1 MRCIARSVFILLKKR
16 LIINAL
22 YIVIL
27 ALFFNHLLAAI
38 SSSRDINYYLKSVSG
53 SKWNNT
59 YALGFYNEL
68 GNSARFICPTNEQ
81 LPNLAT
87 ELNELDSIQT
97 AWNPVVYKMKI
108 QGEYLNGCDYS
119 NPIGG
124 KMKFNITQGRE
135 PDDDES
141 NVVLLPDKYAQ
152 TFKLDQKYTFTIDDF
167 SNFEAKE
174 LNRFIEVELRV
185 IGFYSNGIT
194 FANSSAL
201 SDDELKWYLETN
213 SPNDA
218 IIYNLTS
225 NKLSEVRGDIMPL
238 IFIETSDIDSVL
250 TSNCLADELVV
261 FCENLEDFIYA
272 QKDHLGNTVEQIV
285 QKLLEYLFVGLLL
298 TTVDILMY
306 TGSETSYIRISYLL
320 GRTKRKTLVLA
331 FLSRFCIILVG
342 LTAGLVININ
352 NLSVGTT
359 GGIALSNTIDKTS
372 VALSLMVM
380 IIYSLFTFAICFLL
394 GKENNEYG

>member
-38 SSSRDINYYLKSVSG
+38 SSFRDINYYLKSVSG

-342 LTAGLVININ
+342 LTAGLVIYIN

>member
-38 SSSRDINYYLKSVSG
+38 SSFRDINYYLKSVSG

>member
-38 SSSRDINYYLKSVSG
+38 SSFRDINYYLKSVSG

-87 ELNELDSIQT
+87 ELKKLDSIQT

-124 KMKFNITQGRE
+124 KMKFNITHGRE

-152 TFKLDQKYTFTIDDF
+152 TFKLNQKYTFTIYDF

-185 IGFYSNGIT
+185 IGFYSNAIT

-225 NKLSEVRGDIMPL
+225 DKLSEVRGDIMPL

-250 TSNCLADELVV
+250 TSNYLADELVV

-272 QKDHLGNTVEQIV
+272 QKDHLGNTVEKIV

-342 LTAGLVININ
+342 LTAGLVIYIN

>member
-68 GNSARFICPTNEQ
+68 GNSARFICPTNKQ